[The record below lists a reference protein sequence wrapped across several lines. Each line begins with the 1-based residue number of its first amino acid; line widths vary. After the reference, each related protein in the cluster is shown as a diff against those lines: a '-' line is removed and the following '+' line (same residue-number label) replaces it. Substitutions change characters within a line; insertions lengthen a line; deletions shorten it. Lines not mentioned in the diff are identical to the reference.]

1 MFSSASRI
9 ATELNAD
16 AEQLLDDERLY
27 SGGNFGRRM
36 FRKSNTPEKY
46 RSLRRS
52 GGGPRQQRNQQHI
65 DLFAKGVLEGLVDEK
80 TLQIQD

>member
-1 MFSSASRI
+1 MQKGDPMFSSASRV

-16 AEQLLDDERLY
+16 AVQLLEEERMLS
-27 SGGNFGRRM
+27 SGNTAGKRM

-52 GGGPRQQRNQQHI
+52 GGGPRQQR
-65 DLFAKGVLEGLVDEK
+65 G
-80 TLQIQD
+80 